1 MAGVLPPE
9 RQADKR
15 AAAQLVK
22 AAGGVEAAA
31 ELCRLGKSHLSD
43 VGNVNSPDKFMPIDV
58 VRQLEEVTQDL
69 PGWPHVT
76 RHLACAAGFELVRR
90 PAAELG
96 AETDWLAH
104 IARVSKEAG
113 DVVSKIAAHA
123 AGGLSADEI
132 SRAELLQECRELVAA
147 AVNIE
152 AAVIAAQRGWRE
164 QRGTF

>member
-1 MAGVLPPE
+1 MTAALSPD

-15 AAAQLVK
+15 AASQLVK

-31 ELCRLGKSHLSD
+31 ELCRLGKSQLSD

-58 VRQLEEVTQDL
+58 VRQLEEVTQGL

-90 PAAELG
+90 PDADAG
-96 AETDWLAH
+96 GETDWLAH

-113 DVVSKIAAHA
+113 DVVSKIAGHA
-123 AGGLSADEI
+123 AGGLTADEI
-132 SRAELLQECRELVAA
+132 KRGELLRECRELVAA

-152 AAVIAAQRGWRE
+152 AAVIAAQRGMA
-164 QRGTF
+164 